1 MCAYP
6 RAPPLPRANATRFPP
21 IGVIVRRGRYSH
33 SPLAAA
39 LTAMMAPACCA
50 GVRSAHG
57 VLKFPGPLKSG
68 AWTIFRYGSTSV
80 FGSACWLSI
89 HTLAAWQAC
98 PYCDSVASAGTSTL
112 VVTPPGE
119 TPIAP
124 GCAGSAGRAGISLV
138 GACDGVD
145 VDGFCSFD
153 EHPTASVSRAVSSTT
168 RRGYL
173 RMPPNLCNA

>member
-6 RAPPLPRANATRFPP
+6 RAPPLPRASATRFPP

-33 SPLAAA
+33 SPSAAA

-50 GVRSAHG
+50 GVRLAHG

-68 AWTIFRYGSTSV
+68 AWTIFRYGSTRV
-80 FGSACWLSI
+80 VGSACWLSI

-98 PYCDSVASAGTSTL
+98 PYCDSVASDGTSTL

-124 GCAGSAGRAGISLV
+124 GSAGSAGSGGGSLV
-138 GACDGVD
+138 EVVGGV
-145 VDGFCSFD
+145 CSFD
-153 EHPTASVSRAVSSTT
+153 EPPAIAIASSAVSSAT
-168 RRGYL
+168 RWGYL
-173 RMPPNLCNA
+173 RMPPNLCNASEP

>member
-33 SPLAAA
+33 SPSAAA

-50 GVRSAHG
+50 GVRLAHG

-80 FGSACWLSI
+80 FGSACWPSI

-98 PYCDSVASAGTSTL
+98 PYCDSVASAGTSTR
-112 VVTPPGE
+112 VVTPPGD
-119 TPIAP
+119 TPTAP
-124 GCAGSAGRAGISLV
+124 GLGGSAGRGGSSLV
-138 GACDGVD
+138 DVVCGGVD
-145 VDGFCSFD
+145 VEDFCSFD
-153 EHPTASVSRAVSSTT
+153 EQATTVSVTSA
-168 RRGYL
+168 
-173 RMPPNLCNA
+173 P